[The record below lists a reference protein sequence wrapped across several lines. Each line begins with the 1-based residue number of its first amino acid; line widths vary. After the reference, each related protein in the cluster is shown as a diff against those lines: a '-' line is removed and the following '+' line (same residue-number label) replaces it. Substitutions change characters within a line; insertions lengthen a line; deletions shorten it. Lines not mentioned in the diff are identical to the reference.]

1 MRKRFW
7 LVVLIPS
14 IIFLAVVYFFINSW
28 IESAIEYAAEEAVGA
43 KVEIDNLS
51 MSISPLGIEWDK
63 LQVTNPRDTWENL
76 FETGSVKFSMDPG
89 QLLRGK
95 YIINEIEVENFILG
109 TRRKTD
115 GAINKE
121 RNKRAVFAG
130 DEGTFSQLA
139 DKAFKATVETPPLFD
154 IVKLKE
160 GFNADSLIKALDM
173 SSVKNIDTLKT
184 RVDEITN
191 SWTTI
196 KSDFEIQK
204 QKVLEI
210 EKQITAIDPSQLKD
224 VQKITETIAL
234 VDKAQ
239 KTVNEISSLIND
251 KSKTVQ
257 SNVRNLTTSIG
268 NIDNFIKDDF
278 EKLKGMARLPS
289 FNANGMAQLL
299 VGSEMYKRAKNYLY
313 WADVA
318 RAKIEEYSPE
328 PEYEYPLRM
337 QGQDIEFPSE
347 KNYPKFWIKNINLS
361 GGNAKEEGTTLI
373 RAKGNVKNITDNQN
387 LTGAPLTFALEGNE
401 NQRRTIKLSGL
412 FDRRKNILFDE
423 IGAELLGVPVG
434 EFSLGNSNFLP
445 SKITDAVMSTN
456 VKLVMPGNKL
466 DATAEFYL
474 TNLNVQFESDPKNLV
489 ERLVREVLISI
500 KDFKVS
506 LRLWNTNGPLDVA
519 LATDLDQK
527 LMEKVSSV
535 VGEEINKLQIELKRK
550 FDSYVNAEIQK
561 FNELYKSK
569 LTEIQNQIGGYESLL
584 TDKMNIVDN
593 KEQELLAQL
602 EKAKKGFLEDKLK
615 GLFK

>member
-14 IIFLAVVYFFINSW
+14 IIFITVIYFFINGW
-28 IESAIEYAAEEAVGA
+28 IESGIEYAAEEAVGA

-51 MSISPLGIEWDK
+51 LSISPLGIEWEK
-63 LQVTNPRDTWENL
+63 MQVTNPSDTWKNL
-76 FETGSVKFSMDPG
+76 FETGTVKFSMDIG

-109 TRRKTD
+109 TQRKTD
-115 GAINKE
+115 GAIDKE

-130 DEGTFSQLA
+130 NEGTFSQLA

-160 GFNADSLIKALDM
+160 GFNADSLLKALDM
-173 SSVKNIDTLKT
+173 SSIKNIDTLKT

-191 SWTTI
+191 TWTTI

-204 QKVLEI
+204 QKVLEV
-210 EKQITAIDPSQLKD
+210 EKQITAIDPAQLKD
-224 VQKITETIAL
+224 VQKITETIVI

-239 KTVNEISSLIND
+239 KTVNEISGLIND

-257 SNVRNLTTSIG
+257 SNVQNLTSSIN

-289 FNANGMAQLL
+289 FNAGGMAQLL

-318 RAKIEEYSPE
+318 RANVEKYSPE
-328 PEYEYPLRM
+328 PEYEYPPRM

-347 KNYPKFWIKNINLS
+347 KNYPKFWIKNIKLS

-387 LTGAPLTFALEGNE
+387 LTGAPLTISLEGSE
-401 NQRRTIKLSGL
+401 NQRRTLKLSGL
-412 FDRRKNILFDE
+412 FDRRKDIPLDE
-423 IGAELLGVPVG
+423 IGAELSGVPVG

-445 SKITDAVMSTN
+445 SKITDALIKTD
-456 VKLVMPGNKL
+456 VKLIMPGNKI

-474 TNLNVQFESDPKNLV
+474 TNLNVQFEAEAKNIV

-506 LRLWNTNGPLDVA
+506 LRLWNTNGDLDVA

-527 LMEKVSSV
+527 LMEKVSAV
-535 VGEEINKLQIELKRK
+535 VGEEINKLQNELKRK
-550 FDSYVNAEIQK
+550 FDSIVNAELQK

-569 LTEIQNQIGGYESLL
+569 LTDIQSQLGGYESLL

-593 KEQELLAQL
+593 KEQELFAQL

>member
-14 IIFLAVVYFFINSW
+14 IILFAAVYFFINSW

-51 MSISPLGIEWDK
+51 LSVSPLGIEWDK
-63 LQVTNPRDTWENL
+63 MQVTNPRDTWKNL
-76 FETGSVKFSMDPG
+76 FETGTVKFSMDLG

-109 TRRKTD
+109 TQRKTD

-130 DEGTFSQLA
+130 DEGSFSQLA

-184 RVDEITN
+184 KVDEITKTW
-191 SWTTI
+191 STI
-196 KSDFEIQK
+196 KTDFETQK

-224 VQKITETIAL
+224 VQKITETIAI

-239 KTVNEISSLIND
+239 KTVNEISTLIND
-251 KSKTVQ
+251 KSKSVQ
-257 SNVRNLTTSIG
+257 SNVQNLTTSIG

-278 EKLKGMARLPS
+278 DKLKSLARLPS

-328 PEYEYPLRM
+328 PEYEYPPRM

-347 KNYPKFWIKNINLS
+347 KNYPKLWIKSINLS

-373 RAKGNVKNITDNQN
+373 RAKGNVSNITDNQN

-401 NQRRTIKLSGL
+401 NQRRTIKLNGL
-412 FDRRKNILFDE
+412 FDRRKDIPLDE
-423 IGAELLGVPVG
+423 IRAELSGVPVG

-445 SKITDAVMSTN
+445 SKITDAVMTTG
-456 VKLVMPGNKL
+456 VKLIMPGNKL
-466 DATAEFYL
+466 DATAEFYI
-474 TNLNVQFESDPKNLV
+474 TNLKVQFESETKNLV
-489 ERLVREVLISI
+489 EQLVREVLISI
-500 KDFKVS
+500 NDFKVS
-506 LRLWNTNGPLDVA
+506 LRLWNTNGNLDVA

-535 VGEEINKLQIELKRK
+535 VGEEINKLQNELKRK
-550 FDSYVNAEIQK
+550 FDSFVNAEMQK

-569 LTEIQNQIGGYESLL
+569 LNDIQSQIGGYESLL
-584 TDKMNIVDN
+584 KDKINIVDN